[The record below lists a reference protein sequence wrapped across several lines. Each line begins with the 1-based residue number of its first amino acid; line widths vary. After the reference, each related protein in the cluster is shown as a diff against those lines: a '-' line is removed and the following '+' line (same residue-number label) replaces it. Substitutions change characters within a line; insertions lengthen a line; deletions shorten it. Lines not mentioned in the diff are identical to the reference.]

1 MAEIKIGLGT
11 NNDGTPFTI
20 TQDISGKTQ
29 NYQFFYDTTSKKG
42 NLFPVDDS
50 GNKIAGGETIWT
62 DGAWK
67 GTNIKDNS
75 LTKDVLDGYN
85 TQLVNQLKSQLAAI
99 RNKRT
104 SGAAAKAEYK
114 EPAWATNPASSNL
127 PVGWLPGQ
135 PSASSPPSPTAAPA
149 SPPSNNGNW
158 WGNIPGIDP
167 QTAAALGSFV
177 QAVTDPYKAIDNI
190 GISNGRWDMAND
202 KSGTLVYP
210 IDLTTMQDYFKIEC
224 YRYKAPYAE
233 TMRNYV
239 DSGKNSGKDPFFAK
253 NFGQGVRRGTALK
266 GDSLGTIILPM
277 PQDVRDTNAVRWADD
292 NMNNLSAAALGY
304 TSNNAV
310 NMLSI
315 MAGGTLFGGLTG
327 IQGLGNLVNKGF
339 FYSALL
345 GAGGGQGGAA
355 QGVIGPAIQSML
367 AGQLGIDISPETILS
382 RVGGVIQNTNTE
394 LMFRGVQTRSFNF
407 VYRMSARS
415 PQEALVIRKIIRYLK
430 QWSAARKVSKNISG
444 QSLGADQ
451 PSFFLGTPNVFK
463 LSYRTNNGSPIA
475 GVNRFKQ
482 CALTKIS
489 TNYTPDGEWNAFE
502 GGMPVSVQIDMTF
515 AELEPLYN
523 TDYSGIQGYN
533 FPANAVTSDI
543 AEVGY

>member
-29 NYQFFYDTTSKKG
+29 NYSFFYDTTSKKG

-67 GTNIKDNS
+67 GTNIKDGS

-135 PSASSPPSPTAAPA
+135 PSASSPPSPTSQPA

-158 WGNIPGIDP
+158 WDNIPLLTND
-167 QTAAALGSFV
+167 QKSALGAFT
-177 QAVTDPYKAIDNI
+177 QAILDPYKSIDNV

-202 KSGTLVYP
+202 KSGNLIYP
-210 IDLTTMQDYFKIEC
+210 IDLTKMQDYFKIEC
-224 YRYKAPYAE
+224 YRYQAPYAS
-233 TMRNYV
+233 TMKEYV
-239 DSGKNSGKDPFFAK
+239 NTGDLAK
-253 NFGQGVRRGTALK
+253 TFGQGVRRGTALK
-266 GDSLGTIILPM
+266 GVNLKGDPLGTIILPM

-304 TSNNAV
+304 TSKNAT
-310 NMLSI
+310 NMLGL
-315 MAGGTLFGGLTG
+315 MVAGTLAGGASG
-327 IQGLGNLVNKGF
+327 IQGLGNLANKGF
-339 FYSALL
+339 FYGSLL

-523 TDYSGIQGYN
+523 TDYSGVKDYN
-533 FPANAVTSDI
+533 FPANIVTPDS